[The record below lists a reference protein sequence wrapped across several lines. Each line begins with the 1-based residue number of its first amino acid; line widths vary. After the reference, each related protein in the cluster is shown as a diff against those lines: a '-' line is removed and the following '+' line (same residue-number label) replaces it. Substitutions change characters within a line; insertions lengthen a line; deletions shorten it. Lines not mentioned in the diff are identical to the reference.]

1 MCSESTGICMGG
13 TAFRIGVPEGGERYS
28 GRVYSL
34 GAVYE
39 RGGRGAAMKAEWR
52 QKLVLFFKSRK
63 KEQVVT
69 VLLIAALA
77 VVILLP
83 SSDTGRKKEADA
95 GADSPDTVRETVQTE
110 NDTEQV
116 RHRMED
122 ELGDIL
128 SKVEGVGSVQVAI
141 TLETTGKKTVEKDVP
156 DSSSSLSS
164 SAGNSSQ
171 ESNSMAAEEKTVYTT
186 ESDGAQVPYVV
197 SETLP
202 QVRGVLVIAEGG
214 GDPVIIEEIQ
224 EAVMALFHLEAHKIK
239 VMKKK

>member
-1 MCSESTGICMGG
+1 
-13 TAFRIGVPEGGERYS
+13 
-28 GRVYSL
+28 
-34 GAVYE
+34 
-39 RGGRGAAMKAEWR
+39 MKKEWK
-52 QKLVLFFKSRK
+52 QKLAFFLKNRK
-63 KEQVVT
+63 REQIVT
-69 VLLIAALA
+69 VLLLAALA
-77 VVILLP
+77 VVVFWP
-83 SSDTGRKKEADA
+83 TPDTGKKKAAGPEAEEPA
-95 GADSPDTVRETVQTE
+95 AVRETVQAE
-110 NDTEQV
+110 SDTEQM
-116 RHRMED
+116 RHRMEA

-164 SAGNSSQ
+164 TGGDGSQ
-171 ESNSMAAEEKTVYTT
+171 ESTSASAEEKTVYTT
-186 ESDGAQVPYVV
+186 ESDGAQIPYVV

>member
-1 MCSESTGICMGG
+1 
-13 TAFRIGVPEGGERYS
+13 
-28 GRVYSL
+28 
-34 GAVYE
+34 
-39 RGGRGAAMKAEWR
+39 MKTEWK
-52 QKLVLFFKSRK
+52 QKLTLFFRSRK

-77 VVILLP
+77 VVIFLP
-83 SSDTGRKKEADA
+83 ASDTGKEKASGSQKDPVDTA
-95 GADSPDTVRETVQTE
+95 PETVRAES
-110 NDTEQV
+110 DTEQL

-156 DSSSSLSS
+156 DSSSSLS
-164 SAGNSSQ
+164 ATTGDGAQ
-171 ESNSMAAEEKTVYTT
+171 ESTSAATEEKTVYTT

>member
-1 MCSESTGICMGG
+1 
-13 TAFRIGVPEGGERYS
+13 
-28 GRVYSL
+28 
-34 GAVYE
+34 
-39 RGGRGAAMKAEWR
+39 MKSEWR
-52 QKLVLFFKSRK
+52 QKLAVFLKNRK
-63 KEQVVT
+63 KEQIVT

-77 VVILLP
+77 VVIFLP
-83 SSDTGRKKEADA
+83 TSDTGKRREADM
-95 GADSPDTVRETVQTE
+95 GASDLGEALEAEQAE
-110 NDTEQV
+110 NDTEQI

-156 DSSSSLSS
+156 DSTSSQ
-164 SAGNSSQ
+164 SATTGDGSQ
-171 ESNSMAAEEKTVYTT
+171 ESNSAATEEKTVYTT
-186 ESDGAQVPYVV
+186 ESNGAQVPYVV

>member
-1 MCSESTGICMGG
+1 MG
-13 TAFRIGVPEGGERYS
+13 ASDLGEA
-28 GRVYSL
+28 L
-34 GAVYE
+34 E
-39 RGGRGAAMKAEWR
+39 AE
-52 QKLVLFFKSRK
+52 Q
-63 KEQVVT
+63 
-69 VLLIAALA
+69 A
-77 VVILLP
+77 
-83 SSDTGRKKEADA
+83 
-95 GADSPDTVRETVQTE
+95 E
-110 NDTEQV
+110 NDTEQI

-156 DSSSSLSS
+156 DSTSSQ
-164 SAGNSSQ
+164 SATTGDGSQ
-171 ESNSMAAEEKTVYTT
+171 ESNSAATEEKTVYTT

>member
-1 MCSESTGICMGG
+1 MK
-13 TAFRIGVPEGGERYS
+13 GEW
-28 GRVYSL
+28 
-34 GAVYE
+34 
-39 RGGRGAAMKAEWR
+39 K
-52 QKLVLFFKSRK
+52 QKLTFFLKNRK

-69 VLLIAALA
+69 LLLIAALA
-77 VVILLP
+77 VVVFLP
-83 SSDTGRKKEADA
+83 ASDTGKKKAVTPDA
-95 GADSPDTVRETVQTE
+95 EEPDTARAAAQTE
-110 NDTEQV
+110 NDTEQM
-116 RHRMED
+116 RRRMEA

-156 DSSSSLSS
+156 DSSSSLS
-164 SAGNSSQ
+164 ATTGDGSQ
-171 ESNSMAAEEKTVYTT
+171 ESVSASAEEKTVYTT